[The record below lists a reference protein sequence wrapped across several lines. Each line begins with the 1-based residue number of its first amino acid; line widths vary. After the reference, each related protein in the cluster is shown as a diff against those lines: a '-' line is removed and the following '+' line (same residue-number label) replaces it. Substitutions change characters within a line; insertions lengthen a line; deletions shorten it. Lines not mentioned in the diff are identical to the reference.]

1 MLFTQDEWGQLKPA
15 QKTLY
20 REVMLDTCRL
30 LVSLGKASLLLS
42 VGTYSLLHST
52 FCSEDFY
59 RMLSLHLATLTCIG
73 FTFSC
78 LVSLYLL

>member
-1 MLFTQDEWGQLKPA
+1 MIFTQDEWGQLKPA

-52 FCSEDFY
+52 FC
-59 RMLSLHLATLTCIG
+59 
-73 FTFSC
+73 
-78 LVSLYLL
+78 